1 MFGAEWLETC
11 IEEKNMGMLVDNWL
25 NMNQQCTRWPRR
37 PMASWPV
44 VSRNREMIIPL
55 YLALVKPHFE

>member
-25 NMNQQCTRWPRR
+25 NMNQQCTQV
-37 PMASWPV
+37 AKKT
-44 VSRNREMIIPL
+44 NGI
-55 YLALVKPHFE
+55 LACSQQEQGDDYTSVLGTGEATL